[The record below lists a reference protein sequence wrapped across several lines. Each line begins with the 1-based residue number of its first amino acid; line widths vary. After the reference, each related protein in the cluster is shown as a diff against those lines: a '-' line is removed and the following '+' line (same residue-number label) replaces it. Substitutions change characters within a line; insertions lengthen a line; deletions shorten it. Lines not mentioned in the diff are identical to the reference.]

1 MDARGMTDVD
11 PTRPGP
17 MLLAEAAL
25 ALGAGAAARLLV
37 PFPILARRLARS
49 PQAGIAATADE
60 IRPIRRAIDAWTRRL
75 PVEPRC
81 FARGLAAFWMLRRR
95 GRAPRLY
102 YGAATIEG
110 KLKAHVWVRSGD
122 HDVVGCDI
130 ADQYALLAAFPEPD
144 GANYVSKG

>member
-1 MDARGMTDVD
+1 VSAAD

-17 MLLAEAAL
+17 TLLAEAGLAL
-25 ALGAGAAARLLV
+25 AAGAAARLLV
-37 PFPILARRLARS
+37 PFPVLAKRLALHLQ
-49 PQAGIAATADE
+49 PAPAAAAVE

-75 PVEPRC
+75 PVEPKC

-95 GRAPRLY
+95 GMAVQLH

-122 HDVVGCDI
+122 QDVVGCEI
-130 ADQYALLAAFPEPD
+130 ADQYALLAVFPDPP
-144 GANYVSKG
+144 GPNPVSAG